1 MGPPALCRPGNMKP
15 MDPSELL
22 GKSGHT
28 EETILA
34 HISSLSNNV
43 TQKSSASA
51 LHSIRTKKASV
62 FTNPLLFRETL
73 KILNT
78 YQFKLAAKRFILF
91 TLFDG
96 VILDQGEH
104 SLDLFDADMDSPI
117 LPFKQI
123 REWRFR
129 YKQNLIDKKI
139 SFADSKST
147 QIHRAKAIQ
156 PSYAKK
162 QSKKKQQAM
171 PPPVPAAI
179 KHKYGSYKTD
189 KQFELRGRQRSDATN
204 PPPPPAKSKNSNRM
218 TQKYKIGISKKKK
231 RNRNRNS
238 KKNLSNNFGGNY
250 DGQELAD
257 SATTELAGPNPLQ
270 ADQSIVK
277 FDDGDD
283 AE

>member
-1 MGPPALCRPGNMKP
+1 MGNMKP
-15 MDPSELL
+15 LDPSELL

-117 LPFKQI
+117 VPFKQI

-139 SFADSKST
+139 SFGKQET
-147 QIHRAKAIQ
+147 QIQRAKAIQ
-156 PSYAKK
+156 P
-162 QSKKKQQAM
+162 
-171 PPPVPAAI
+171 
-179 KHKYGSYKTD
+179 
-189 KQFELRGRQRSDATN
+189 
-204 PPPPPAKSKNSNRM
+204 
-218 TQKYKIGISKKKK
+218 
-231 RNRNRNS
+231 
-238 KKNLSNNFGGNY
+238 
-250 DGQELAD
+250 
-257 SATTELAGPNPLQ
+257 
-270 ADQSIVK
+270 
-277 FDDGDD
+277 
-283 AE
+283 